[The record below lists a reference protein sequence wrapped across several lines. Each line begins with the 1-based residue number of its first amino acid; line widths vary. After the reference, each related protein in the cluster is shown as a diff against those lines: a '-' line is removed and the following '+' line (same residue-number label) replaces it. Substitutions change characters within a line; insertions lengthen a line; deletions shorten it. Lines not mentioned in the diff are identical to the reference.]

1 MVNIGIQFVVVREAW
16 RRQDATLIK
25 HTPLYWRIFF
35 LLIGSLS
42 STDSKPFTL
51 IEVITV
57 SKP

>member
-16 RRQDATLIK
+16 HRQDAT
-25 HTPLYWRIFF
+25 
-35 LLIGSLS
+35 

-57 SKP
+57 SNT

>member
-1 MVNIGIQFVVVREAW
+1 MVNIGIQFVVVCEAW

-35 LLIGSLS
+35 FSS
-42 STDSKPFTL
+42 AASTDSKPFTL

-57 SKP
+57 SNT